1 MANIKS
7 AEKRNRQKAGREARN
22 RVVRGRARTA
32 VKNARTA
39 IESGDENAA
48 ELVLV
53 AERALDRAASK
64 GVLHQNNA
72 SRRKSRLY
80 QALGRAQ
87 ADVAA

>member
-7 AEKRNRQKAGREARN
+7 AEKRNRQRASREARN

-32 VKNARTA
+32 VKNARAA
-39 IESGDENAA
+39 IERGDENAA

-53 AERALDRAASK
+53 AERALDRAATK
-64 GVLHQNNA
+64 GVLHDNNA

-80 QALGRAQ
+80 QALHKAQ
-87 ADVAA
+87 AQTA

>member
-7 AEKRNRQKAGREARN
+7 AEKRNRQRAVREARN
-22 RVVRGRARTA
+22 RIARGRARTA
-32 VKNARTA
+32 VKQARAA

-48 ELVLV
+48 ELVLA

-64 GVLHQNNA
+64 GVLHDNNA

-80 QALGRAQ
+80 QALNRAQ
-87 ADVAA
+87 AETA